1 MYLQVHAFYCK
12 IILVFFSFFLL
23 FQLDLV
29 LKSDGGDL
37 SDFTTNGEWYLLG
50 KYYFIHYCYS
60 VIKILPLIYYQNAII
75 I

>member
-1 MYLQVHAFYCK
+1 MIDLQKQFK
-12 IILVFFSFFLL
+12 IMNLHGSINNWNNENICVLMVLL

-50 KYYFIHYCYS
+50 KYY
-60 VIKILPLIYYQNAII
+60 LIWFYRN
-75 I
+75 